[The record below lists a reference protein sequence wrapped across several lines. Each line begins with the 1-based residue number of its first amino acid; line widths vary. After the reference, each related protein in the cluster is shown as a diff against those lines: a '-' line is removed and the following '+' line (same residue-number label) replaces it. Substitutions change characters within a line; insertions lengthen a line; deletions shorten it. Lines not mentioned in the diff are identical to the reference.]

1 MKESKKPSAPQFT
14 FGTSTRDAGPKKFV
28 SK

>member
-1 MKESKKPSAPQFT
+1 MHESKKPTAPQFS
-14 FGTSTRDAGPKKFV
+14 FGSSTRDAEPKKFV